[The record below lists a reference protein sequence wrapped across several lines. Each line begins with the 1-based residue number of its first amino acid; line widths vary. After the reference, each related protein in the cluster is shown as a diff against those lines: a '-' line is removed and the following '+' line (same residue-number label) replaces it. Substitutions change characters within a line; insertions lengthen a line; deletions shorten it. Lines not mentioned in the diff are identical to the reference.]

1 MVAERQ
7 KVPAL
12 TAWADQLAYSR
23 AVKVGTQVFVSGT
36 LPVDSQGQLV
46 GGNDVYLQTRQV
58 LRLILGALVE
68 VGASEK
74 EVVRLRVYL
83 RDYADFADI
92 ARAQFE
98 MFEAVRPAC
107 TFVLTSF
114 VSPEFR
120 VQMDAD
126 AILESDAF

>member
-1 MVAERQ
+1 MVTERQ

-23 AVKVGTQVFVSGT
+23 AVKVGSHVFVSGT

-46 GGNDVYLQTRQV
+46 GGDDVYLQTRQV

-98 MFEAVRPAC
+98 VFETVRPAC

-126 AILESDAF
+126 AIFESDAC

>member
-1 MVAERQ
+1 MVTERQ

-92 ARAQFE
+92 ARAS
-98 MFEAVRPAC
+98 
-107 TFVLTSF
+107 L
-114 VSPEFR
+114 
-120 VQMDAD
+120 VQ
-126 AILESDAF
+126 